1 MQATSHRHRLL
12 QPVKRRRRVLLPR
25 PAPFWPRPPPRPR
38 PVASASDTEAFL
50 VEGRRQ
56 VFLQRRR
63 ADLDGHQF
71 AGVDAAQIRQ
81 VLGAVTKKIN
91 KLIN

>member
-25 PAPFWPRPPPRPR
+25 PAPFWPR

-91 KLIN
+91 KSIN